1 VDKRALFH
9 EPADAQPL
17 PGARRFLRKLA
28 RSIEKDN
35 IVTQCDEHEPHGEAE
50 HGERGGNQNETAF
63 SARHD

>member
-1 VDKRALFH
+1 
-9 EPADAQPL
+9 L

-35 IVTQCDEHEPHGEAE
+35 IVTQCDEHEPHGEAK